1 MARSICSRM
10 FARFSVVNENLFQGD
25 CWRRTRCCWKEREE
39 TCPMPVTAK
48 QQRVFEFI
56 RRYIES
62 NHEPPTIAEI
72 GRQFQMSSSA
82 SVHAIL
88 IALEREGLIKRIPN
102 VSRGIQIVE
111 QETAADESNDIPL
124 LGTVAAGQPIE
135 AILSHDTVSVPKD
148 MQGRGRTFAL
158 RVRGDSM
165 IEENIQDGDIIVV
178 ASQKTAD
185 NGQVVV
191 ALIDGNYAT
200 VKKFYREPDFIR
212 LEPAN
217 PQFKPIFVKTP
228 ERIQIQGVVH
238 GLIRRYDHAV
248 VA

>member
-1 MARSICSRM
+1 
-10 FARFSVVNENLFQGD
+10 
-25 CWRRTRCCWKEREE
+25 
-39 TCPMPVTAK
+39 MPVTAK
-48 QQRVFEFI
+48 QRRVFEFI

-88 IALEREGLIKRIPN
+88 IALEREGLIKRTPN
-102 VSRGIQIVE
+102 VSRGIQIVK
-111 QETAADESNDIPL
+111 QETAGDESNDIPL

-165 IEENIQDGDIIVV
+165 IDENIQDGDIIVV

-217 PQFKPIFVKTP
+217 PQFKPIFIKTP
-228 ERIQIQGVVH
+228 ERIQIQGVVR
-238 GLIRRYDHAV
+238 GLLRKYDH
-248 VA
+248 

>member
-1 MARSICSRM
+1 
-10 FARFSVVNENLFQGD
+10 
-25 CWRRTRCCWKEREE
+25 
-39 TCPMPVTAK
+39 MPVTAK
-48 QQRVFEFI
+48 QKRVYDFI
-56 RRYIES
+56 RRYMES
-62 NHEPPTIAEI
+62 NLEPPTIAEI

-88 IALEREGLIKRIPN
+88 TALEREGLIKRIPN

-111 QETAADESNDIPL
+111 QSNTNGENEVPL

-135 AILSHDTVSVPKD
+135 AILSHDTVSVPKN
-148 MQGRGRTFAL
+148 MQTRDRTFAL

-165 IEENIQDGDIIVV
+165 IDENIQDGDIIIVG
-178 ASQKTAD
+178 SQKTAE

-191 ALIDGNYAT
+191 ALIDGSYAT

-217 PQFKPIFVKTP
+217 PQFKPIFIKTP
-228 ERIQIQGVVH
+228 ERIQIQGVVK
-238 GLIRRYDHAV
+238 GLIRKYDV
-248 VA
+248 

>member
-1 MARSICSRM
+1 MFENVRSI
-10 FARFSVVNENLFQGD
+10 FACQRKLFERVKGD
-25 CWRRTRCCWKEREE
+25 V
-39 TCPMPVTAK
+39 MPITAK
-48 QQRVFEFI
+48 QRRVYEFI

-72 GRQFQMSSSA
+72 GRQFQLSSSA

-88 IALEREGLIKRIPN
+88 VALEREGLIKRIPN
-102 VSRGIQIVE
+102 VSRGIEIVQQKGGDDDDDNE
-111 QETAADESNDIPL
+111 ISL

-135 AILSHDTVSVPKD
+135 AILSHDTISVPKD
-148 MQGRGRTFAL
+148 LQGRGRTFAL

-165 IEENIQDGDIIVV
+165 IEENIQDGDIIIV
-178 ASQKTAD
+178 ASQKTAE

-200 VKKFYREPDFIR
+200 VKKFYREPEFIR

-217 PQFKPIFVKTP
+217 PQFKPIFIKTP
-228 ERIQIQGVVH
+228 ERIQIQGVVR
-238 GLIRRYDHAV
+238 GLIRKYA
-248 VA
+248 AA